1 MIFWIDIGVFVFL
14 IVCLALVSAFE
25 FINWFHDTANAV
37 APVIYTKSLKAKKAV
52 LIAAIMNFLWV
63 MLGWIWVAMAI
74 IHLLPLDAIW
84 YQSTS
89 FGVVVIVSLLLSA
102 IIWNFAT
109 WYFGIPASSS
119 HSLIGAI
126 LWVTMILTI
135 TPMNWYVK
143 VIPNWHKAL
152 EVIEALLISPL
163 IWFLLAFIIMSLSYR
178 YIKSKYYFSVPS
190 KKKKRAPKLW
200 LRSMLISTSAWVSF
214 AHWSNDGQKWVWLA
228 VLILVV
234 LVPSLFA
241 INPKVNLDNLKT
253 DISYIENSVN
263 SIDISKIDKSGQ
275 EIVKKTITNLSEIK
289 IVLSSA
295 DVNKMEL
302 REDILTFQKNIKNL
316 TIINL
321 SGNNSMKTSQ
331 ASIIWG
337 KEVNNENWISLLNDA
352 KFNDSVT
359 SLSSLVDYAP
369 WWIIALISISLWLW
383 TMIWRK
389 RIVKTIW
396 EKIGNTDMNY
406 AQATT
411 SAMITAITISLASIL
426 HLPVSTTHI
435 LSSSVAWTM
444 SSWPKAWWVQSDTVK
459 NILMAWVFTLPITI
473 LLSFDIFFVLW
484 FLFVK

>member
-1 MIFWIDIGVFVFL
+1 MIFGIDIWVFIFL
-14 IVCLALVSAFE
+14 IVCLTLVSAFE

-63 MLGWIWVAMAI
+63 MLWGIWVAMAI

-89 FGVVVIVSLLLSA
+89 FWVVVIVSLLLSA

-109 WYFGIPASSS
+109 WFFWIPASSS
-119 HSLIGAI
+119 HSLIWAI

-135 TPMNWYVK
+135 TPMEWYIK

-152 EVIEALLISPL
+152 EVIESLLISPI
-163 IWFLLAFIIMSLSYR
+163 IWFLLAFIVMTVSYK

-190 KKKKRAPKLW
+190 KKKKRRPKLW
-200 LRSMLISTSAWVSF
+200 LRSLLIGTSAWVSF
-214 AHWSNDGQKWVWLA
+214 AHGSNDGQKWVWLA

-241 INPKVNLDNLKT
+241 INPSIDVNGLKNN
-253 DISYIENSVN
+253 ISYIENSIDFIDLNKLDVN
-263 SIDISKIDKSGQ
+263 QKQIINDTKANLCAIKTTIDSWKIDK
-275 EIVKKTITNLSEIK
+275 
-289 IVLSSA
+289 
-295 DVNKMEL
+295 MEF

-316 TIINL
+316 ST
-321 SGNNSMKTSQ
+321 
-331 ASIIWG
+331 
-337 KEVNNENWISLLNDA
+337 ISLLND
-352 KFNDSVT
+352 DSNQVYKASIIWISNLNSNSDSFVNNPEFKNNVA
-359 SLSSLVDYAP
+359 SLSEVVDYAP
-369 WWIIALISISLWLW
+369 WWIIAMISISLWLW
-383 TMIWRK
+383 TMVWRK

-411 SAMITAITISLASIL
+411 SAMITAITISLASTL

-444 SSWPKAWWVQSDTVK
+444 SSWPDAGWVQSDTVK

-473 LLSFDIFFVLW
+473 LLSFDIFYILW
-484 FLFVK
+484 FIFVK